1 MIQFERGGIPGMDPQ
16 THRRFIEGV
25 TRPAPPSPEEE
36 YRRIIAD
43 LRDQVLR
50 LEIRCALREG
60 VVVYACKLHG
70 LLRALADRVEFENEV
85 EGVELAADLLK
96 DVREALANPS
106 PSFAPNAGTSGAG
119 GDPPAQEP
127 KTPDS
132 VPSVP
137 PRAYRE
143 EDE

>member
-1 MIQFERGGIPGMDPQ
+1 M
-16 THRRFIEGV
+16 T
-25 TRPAPPSPEEE
+25 PEERQDQWRHE
-36 YRRIIAD
+36 TYWDPDVVDPRAPVLSAAPTAPEEKYRRVISGLTRELND
-43 LRDQVLR
+43 
-50 LEIRCALREG
+50 RCAMQEA
-60 VVVYACKLHG
+60 VFEYAGRLHI

-85 EGVELAADLLK
+85 EGVEIASELLK
-96 DVREALANPS
+96 EVREVLAS
-106 PSFAPNAGTSGAG
+106 PLAPNAGTSGAG

-127 KTPDS
+127 ETPTS